1 MQISEHLF
9 PHLIAEHDAR
19 IERELEQRRVVLER
33 LAEEQ
38 HGDASHA
45 RARAR
50 RSSGR
55 WGRPAPRTA

>member
-38 HGDASHA
+38 QGDASPT
-45 RARAR
+45 RAR
-50 RSSGR
+50 RHSGR
-55 WGRPAPRTA
+55 WSRSLPRPA